1 MNKLTIFLLF
11 ITVFFTACEADID
24 DFTPEKGEADFSSY
38 VAVGNSLTAGFA
50 DGELYRMAQENSF
63 PSILAEKFATV
74 GGGDFKQPLM
84 TDEAGFGNRL
94 VLGMAE
100 DCLGTTSLG
109 PVPYPEQPSPQN
121 FQSIADQGPFHNMGV
136 PGAKSFHLLAEGYGH
151 PDFGNP
157 YFARF
162 ASSQQT
168 TVMADAM
175 QAQPTFFTAWIGNN
189 DVLGYAMAGGEADSI
204 TSETMFTQA
213 VGGIV
218 QTLTSAGAKG
228 AIANIPS
235 IAEIAFFNT
244 IPYNAITVSAE
255 EATALNSGYS
265 AYNAAA
271 EQFGLDPIVFSE
283 GPNPMIIHDENIPP
297 ELGSMRQ
304 IKEGERVLL
313 SLPQDSLKCA
323 GWGTQK
329 PVPSQ
334 YVLDVEEL
342 TEINAAVNNFNAI
355 IQGIASDNGLAY
367 VDINAKMKE
376 AENEIRFDGVG
387 YTLEFVSGGL
397 FSLDGVHLT
406 GQGYALV
413 ANEFILAIN
422 DTYGSKLP
430 TVSVTDYPG
439 IRFP

>member
-1 MNKLTIFLLF
+1 MNKLTIFLFF
-11 ITVFFTACEADID
+11 IAVFFTACEADID
-24 DFTPEKGEADFSSY
+24 DFTPEKGVADFSSY

-50 DGELYRMAQENSF
+50 DGELYRMAQKNSF
-63 PSILAEKFATV
+63 PAILAEKFATV

-94 VLGMAE
+94 ILGMAE
-100 DCLGTTSLG
+100 DCLDTTSLG
-109 PVPYPEQPSPQN
+109 PVPFPEQPSPQN
-121 FQSIADQGPFHNMGV
+121 FQSIADEGLFHNMGV
-136 PGAKSFHLLAEGYGH
+136 PGAKSFHLLAEGYGQL
-151 PDFGNP
+151 NP
-157 YFARF
+157 YFGRF
-162 ASSQQT
+162 ASGAET

-204 TSETMFTQA
+204 TSEAMFTQA
-213 VGGIV
+213 LGGIV

-235 IAEIAFFNT
+235 ISDIAFFNT
-244 IPYNAITVSAE
+244 IPYNAITVSAQ
-255 EATALNSGYS
+255 EAEALNTAY
-265 AYNAAA
+265 AEYNAAA
-271 EQFGLDPIVFSE
+271 EQYEFDPIVFSE
-283 GPNPMIIHDENIPP
+283 GPNPMIIHDENIPQ

-304 IKEGERVLL
+304 IKQGERVLL
-313 SLPQDSLKCA
+313 TLPQDSLKCA
-323 GWGTQK
+323 GWGSQK

-355 IQGIASDNGLAY
+355 IQGIASENGLAY
-367 VDINAKMKE
+367 VDINEKMHE
-376 AENEIRFDGVG
+376 AGEDEIRFDGVG

-413 ANEFILAIN
+413 ANEFIMAIN
-422 DTYGSKLP
+422 NTYGSTLP